1 MILRRNK
8 AIDKVLGIQGY
19 VQPKNN
25 RPTTQVPNIEDDWGN
40 NYSSPAKE
48 GNKFGC
54 VQSPEEEKREF
65 EVDEEDIIVSEEG
78 TPDYDIVKKEE
89 IEGIQIATSD
99 QVNNPAIVTPENSEK
114 ENSNRESEEN
124 SEKDENWLDHEE
136 DESEENQGKIA
147 IKREGKQDNEIRK
160 EENNC
165 NEKVNIEKT
174 IENKKELGQDNEEDE
189 NKEEINKKKI
199 GFSQPKKRVMEK
211 YKEDEKANEE
221 E

>member
-40 NYSSPAKE
+40 NYSSPEKE

-78 TPDYDIVKKEE
+78 TPDYDIVKKKE
-89 IEGIQIATSD
+89 IDGIQIATSD

-124 SEKDENWLDHEE
+124 
-136 DESEENQGKIA
+136 QGKIA
-147 IKREGKQDNEIRK
+147 IKREEKQDNEISK

-174 IENKKELGQDNEEDE
+174 IENKEELGQDNEEDE